1 MLRLPDVIGP
11 YDDTGRFWAYI
22 EWIKNSKEFP
32 IELVTKNVMNNIILK
47 KEEELKKEMNF
58 VYSKDVTDIILN
70 VSGVI
75 SNSSVDPKTLFLSYN
90 LACEENITLPDFL
103 DQIVLLI

>member
-32 IELVTKNVMNNIILK
+32 IELVTKNVMNYNF
-47 KEEELKKEMNF
+47 EERRR
-58 VYSKDVTDIILN
+58 I
-70 VSGVI
+70 
-75 SNSSVDPKTLFLSYN
+75 
-90 LACEENITLPDFL
+90 EERNEFCLQQRCNRYHFEC
-103 DQIVLLI
+103 VWSHFKFFS